1 MSSRATRA
9 KPANLI
15 ALDKPP
21 PATEK
26 KKAKNAKQRRAQEE
40 RAAAAEDKRNRLK
53 RTYIVM
59 KNGDVLD
66 FGLSRIDLYWNTWT
80 PPANCKT
87 IAKDVKDLVGRVNM
101 RALPF
106 HMEVTRQQHAG

>member
-1 MSSRATRA
+1 MSLDARPPLRASCRS
-9 KPANLI
+9 P
-15 ALDKPP
+15 
-21 PATEK
+21 
-26 KKAKNAKQRRAQEE
+26 KQRRAQEE

-87 IAKDVKDLVGRVNM
+87 IAKDVKDIVGRVNM

-106 HMEVTRQQHAG
+106 HMEVFTRQQHAG

>member
-1 MSSRATRA
+1 
-9 KPANLI
+9 
-15 ALDKPP
+15 
-21 PATEK
+21 
-26 KKAKNAKQRRAQEE
+26 
-40 RAAAAEDKRNRLK
+40 
-53 RTYIVM
+53 M

-87 IAKDVKDLVGRVNM
+87 IATKDVKDIVGRVNM

-106 HMEVTRQQHAG
+106 HMEVFTRQQHAG

>member
-1 MSSRATRA
+1 MTS
-9 KPANLI
+9 
-15 ALDKPP
+15 PP
-21 PATEK
+21 PPP
-26 KKAKNAKQRRAQEE
+26 RRRRRRTPNSGARK

-87 IAKDVKDLVGRVNM
+87 IAKDVKDIVGRVNM

-106 HMEVTRQQHAG
+106 HMEVFTRQQHAG